1 MKKLDKSIIRK
12 WSPIIESSIC
22 IKNDHLMEHIC
33 NFCEWYVKD
42 IDKGI
47 NDLTSRL
54 DTLSSQLDMIRSNI
68 QNSNRVSIVGQF
80 FNPITCVSE
89 YKLSNGR
96 YVPVDGH
103 IDYELSSDDLLRI
116 FGPEYIKDFFPDE
129 FRDDQI
135 NKVI

>member
-1 MKKLDKSIIRK
+1 MKKLDKDIIRK
-12 WSPIIESSIC
+12 WSPMVESMIC
-22 IKNDHLMEHIC
+22 IKNEFLMEHIC

-42 IDKGI
+42 DK
-47 NDLTSRL
+47 NSYSLTSKL
-54 DTLSSQLDMIRSNI
+54 DTLSSQLDMIRDNI

-96 YVPVDGH
+96 YVPIDGH
-103 IDYELSSDDLLRI
+103 TEYELSFDDILRI
-116 FGPEYIKDFFPDE
+116 LGPEYVRNFFPDK

-135 NKVI
+135 NRVI